1 MGAVKITVLHSTIIE
16 AMKIKLKFLKR
27 IRNYLKNKILVSII
41 HYAGGKN
48 FLLLHIRQF
57 KYAKFSFWSLI
68 VLIIE
73 ENIIKIK
80 GKENEKTNI
89 KAINCL
95 I

>member
-1 MGAVKITVLHSTIIE
+1 
-16 AMKIKLKFLKR
+16 MKIKLKFLKS

-41 HYAGGKN
+41 HYAGSNN
-48 FLLLHIRQF
+48 FLLFLIKEF
-57 KYAKFSFWSLI
+57 VYGKFSFWSLF

-80 GKENEKTNI
+80 GKENEKTNN

>member
-1 MGAVKITVLHSTIIE
+1 MQGVIIFYDFL
-16 AMKIKLKFLKR
+16 IKEF
-27 IRNYLKNKILVSII
+27 V
-41 HYAGGKN
+41 
-48 FLLLHIRQF
+48 
-57 KYAKFSFWSLI
+57 YAKFSFWSLP

-80 GKENEKTNI
+80 GKENEKTNN

>member
-1 MGAVKITVLHSTIIE
+1 MGG
-16 AMKIKLKFLKR
+16 
-27 IRNYLKNKILVSII
+27 N
-41 HYAGGKN
+41 N
-48 FLLLHIRQF
+48 FLLFFIEEF
-57 KYAKFSFWSLI
+57 VYAKFSFWSLP

-80 GKENEKTNI
+80 GKENEKTNN

>member
-1 MGAVKITVLHSTIIE
+1 MQGVINFYDFL
-16 AMKIKLKFLKR
+16 IKAFA
-27 IRNYLKNKILVSII
+27 YT
-41 HYAGGKN
+41 
-48 FLLLHIRQF
+48 
-57 KYAKFSFWSLI
+57 KFSWSLP

-80 GKENEKTNI
+80 GNENEKTNN

>member
-1 MGAVKITVLHSTIIE
+1 M
-16 AMKIKLKFLKR
+16 
-27 IRNYLKNKILVSII
+27 SII
-41 HYAGGKN
+41 HYAEGNN
-48 FLLLHIRQF
+48 FLCLLIKEF
-57 KYAKFSFWSLI
+57 VYAKFSFWSLP

-80 GKENEKTNI
+80 GKEKEKTNN

>member
-1 MGAVKITVLHSTIIE
+1 MQGVISFYDFLFN
-16 AMKIKLKFLKR
+16 KF
-27 IRNYLKNKILVSII
+27 V
-41 HYAGGKN
+41 
-48 FLLLHIRQF
+48 
-57 KYAKFSFWSLI
+57 YAKFSFWYLP

-80 GKENEKTNI
+80 GKENENTNN